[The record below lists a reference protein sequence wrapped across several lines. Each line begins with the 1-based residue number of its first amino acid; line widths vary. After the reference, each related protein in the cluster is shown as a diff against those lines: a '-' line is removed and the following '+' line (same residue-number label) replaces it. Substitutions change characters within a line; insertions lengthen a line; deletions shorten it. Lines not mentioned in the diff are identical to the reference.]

1 MAAVCV
7 CVAAFVP
14 EALRFP
20 ATMGCV
26 GRDSVKRCE
35 RFTRPHGE
43 CVHTFVFVYLPR
55 TFFRVCTCGNFAVL
69 FAGCERCH
77 FWRFFLWGL
86 NVASG
91 ELVVVDYR
99 GFFNGD
105 WRSIESLVHSFEKD
119 WCTYYLKVERF
130 VVVSG
135 CNWILG
141 VWNNFMEISFRTNNK
156 LIERFFKY

>member
-7 CVAAFVP
+7 CVRGGLCAGGSPLSGHNGVCWS
-14 EALRFP
+14 RF
-20 ATMGCV
+20 
-26 GRDSVKRCE
+26 
-35 RFTRPHGE
+35 GE
-43 CVHTFVFVYLPR
+43 KVWKIHTSPWR
-55 TFFRVCTCGNFAVL
+55 MCAHIRVRL
-69 FAGCERCH
+69 FAADLFSSMHVWKFRGFVRGMWALS
-77 FWRFFLWGL
+77 FLKVFLWGL

-156 LIERFFKY
+156 LIESFFF